1 MRSFDYMPAVEPR
14 KHHGTLAFAHPVIL
28 PSPLR
33 DKVGYFN
40 HDRFRGYLSVH
51 FRSGLQ
57 TPCLRFA
64 GTVTGHHARLGTQL
78 LAKLYCGRHFRRLY
92 LMRLQGATLTEPYV
106 NLSIHT
112 APIVQPLAYRP
123 TASAQTDTAAPS
135 NRTYPAARPPFM
147 AFKLF
152 VFPHGPFG

>member
-1 MRSFDYMPAVEPR
+1 MMHLAV
-14 KHHGTLAFAHPVIL
+14 L

-40 HDRFRGYLSVH
+40 HDRFRGYFSVH

-57 TPCLRFA
+57 PPCLRFA

-78 LAKLYCGRHFRRLY
+78 LARLYRGHHFRRLY
-92 LMRLQGATLTEPYV
+92 LMRLQGATLTDPYV

-112 APIVQPLAYRP
+112 APIVQPWVYKWLCLI
-123 TASAQTDTAAPS
+123 QEI
-135 NRTYPAARPPFM
+135 PPIS
-147 AFKLF
+147 
-152 VFPHGPFG
+152 G